1 MFGAVAKAS
10 RSKTTTVVEGKASE
24 GGNSRLVAEFVP
36 LNRRRVQ
43 GSPPLSFDEFERLI
57 QLRQLL
63 ECAMGAKR
71 SSFGSAR
78 QALRVPADIEVQYG
92 GSADRSADRE
102 GKARAANLSDLGAF
116 IRTPDPLEPGALM
129 RIELN
134 PGDGTAPVQLEAVVR
149 WSSPEGAEGPEGMGV
164 SFRNLGPEE
173 KDAILRLVERL
184 LSEMTAS

>member
-1 MFGAVAKAS
+1 MSGAVGKAS
-10 RSKTTTVVEGKASE
+10 RSKTTTVVEGRAGE
-24 GGNSRLVAEFVP
+24 AGNSRLVAEFVP

-92 GSADRSADRE
+92 GAATRE
-102 GKARAANLSDLGAF
+102 GKARAGNLSDLGAF

-134 PGDGTAPVQLEAVVR
+134 PGDGTQPVQLEAVVR
-149 WSSPEGAEGPEGMGV
+149 WTSPEGGEGPEGMGV
-164 SFRNLGPEE
+164 SFQNLGPEE
-173 KDAILRLVERL
+173 KAAILELVERL
-184 LSEMTAS
+184 LTEMTGS